1 MAAHL
6 TLVTSA
12 PPFLITLAVNACL
25 RKCKDAGFDT
35 RIGISLARL
44 IKTSRRGVEILEIQW
59 VWR

>member
-12 PPFLITLAVNACL
+12 PHFITLAVNACL
-25 RKCKDAGFDT
+25 GKCKDAGFDT

-44 IKTSRRGVEILEIQW
+44 IKTSRRGVEILEI
-59 VWR
+59 